1 MSCLGEKVFDT
12 RTYEQ
17 AQANAGAAIF
27 EKAISSEWDYRY
39 DFLTTRS
46 WADRFHEPFLDFG
59 CGVGMALAVFERLGK
74 QVVGFDASREM
85 LRFARRRCASVPL
98 VLADGLH
105 LPFGDKVFSTAC
117 VTGVLHHI
125 QDLDG
130 AVEELTRCT
139 REVVCLNEPCPK
151 HSRVMRFV
159 SFGLYCVQVFRR
171 KMLGLTRKSS
181 VGEGSYHSRF
191 ERSIDPA
198 RLVGLSRKYGFE
210 PVQVRYFNHLPLLN
224 EFLGVRFRA
233 RLFSMLMS
241 SKRGTDSEIIVAS
254 SSLAGRRV

>member
-1 MSCLGEKVFDT
+1 VLGEKVFDS
-12 RTYEQ
+12 RRYEQ
-17 AQANAGAAIF
+17 AQANAGATVF

-39 DFLTTRS
+39 NFLTTHS

-85 LRFARRRCASVPL
+85 LRFAKRRCATVPL

-125 QDLDG
+125 LDLDG
-130 AVEELTRCT
+130 ALAELTRCT
-139 REVVCLNEPCPK
+139 REVVCMNEPCPK
-151 HSRVMRFV
+151 HSIVMRLV
-159 SFGLYCVQVFRR
+159 SFGLYCVQVFRG
-171 KMLGLTRKSS
+171 KMMGLTRRSLNGK
-181 VGEGSYHSRF
+181 GSYHSKY
-191 ERSIDPA
+191 ERPIDPA
-198 RLVGLSRKYGFE
+198 RLIELSRKYGFE

-224 EFLGVRFRA
+224 EFLSVKFRA

-241 SKRGTDSEIIVAS
+241 SKKGTDTEIIVAS
-254 SSLAGRRV
+254 PSLARRRVG